1 MTNKLTAKE
10 RKNLKTL
17 EEVIEAGLGTFSR
30 VGRALLQIRDC
41 RLYRGSFESF
51 DAYCQER
58 WEFSRQRAHQLI
70 TAASTAEELSTIVDT
85 PPAREAHVRPL
96 LNVPEEHR
104 PKVWQEA
111 VKSAPPG
118 PDGKPRITARCVE
131 RAVEDWHRTRLLPRD
146 QVIDVESLPVEV
158 PKQISVPPSDGNL
171 VRCRC
176 CGRDVEPD
184 EDGDCPLCH
193 EPEIALRMPEREDL
207 TPRAYVDDDGQVVAV
222 IHGLNDRWIS
232 ARGRH
237 RVKSPLLPPRAT
249 WEQAQADL
257 DTYAAARDWRQYE
270 TDQPVAVDEPPAV
283 ELGVPLESRPN
294 WLVDVGAIAYAAIEC
309 EGRPAVAQRLQELA
323 DEILMG

>member
-1 MTNKLTAKE
+1 MANKLTAKE
-10 RKNLKTL
+10 RKNLATL

-70 TAASTAEELSTIVDT
+70 TAASTADELSTIVDT

-104 PKVWQEA
+104 PTVWQEA

-158 PKQISVPPSDGNL
+158 PKQISVPPGGDQ

-184 EDGDCPLCH
+184 EDGDCPACH

-249 WEQAQADL
+249 WDQAQADL
-257 DTYAAARDWRQYE
+257 DTYAAARGWQQYE

-283 ELGVPLESRPN
+283 EEGVPLESRPN

-309 EGRPAVAQRLQELA
+309 EGRPAVAARLQQLA

>member
-96 LNVPEEHR
+96 LSLPPEYR
-104 PKVWQEA
+104 GDVWQAA
-111 VKSAPPG
+111 VASAPTG
-118 PDGKPRITARCVE
+118 PDGRPRVTARCVE
-131 RAVEDWHRTRLLPRD
+131 AAVALAVERLNQGRVQDSGFRVQGGETSD
-146 QVIDVESLPVEV
+146 QVIDVESSPVEV
-158 PKQISVPPSDGNL
+158 AIPPPDVDADL

-184 EDGDCPLCH
+184 EDGDCPACH
-193 EPEIALRMPEREDL
+193 EPEIVGGAGPSEDNVAGGAESE
-207 TPRAYVDDDGQVVAV
+207 PRAPDDPALEAWRKIEQLARLWAAEYGGLVV
-222 IHGLNDRWIS
+222 
-232 ARGRH
+232 
-237 RVKSPLLPPRAT
+237 
-249 WEQAQADL
+249 
-257 DTYAAARDWRQYE
+257 AAAR
-270 TDQPVAVDEPPAV
+270 
-283 ELGVPLESRPN
+283 LEN
-294 WLVDVGAIAYAAIEC
+294 LAA
-309 EGRPAVAQRLQELA
+309 RLRSEA
-323 DEILMG
+323 

>member
-1 MTNKLTAKE
+1 MAHKLTAKE

-96 LNVPEEHR
+96 LAI
-104 PKVWQEA
+104 PKDHQAEVWQAA
-111 VKSAPPG
+111 VETAPDG
-118 PDGKPRITARCVE
+118 PDGKPRVTARCVE
-131 RAVEDWHRTRLLPRD
+131 RAVEDWHRTRLPPARG
-146 QVIDVESLPVEV
+146 QVIDVEASPVQV
-158 PKQISVPPSDGNL
+158 PKQISVPPGGDQ

-193 EPEIALRMPEREDL
+193 EPEIVVTPSPPTLK
-207 TPRAYVDDDGQVVAV
+207 PRAYVDDKGYVVAV
-222 IHGLNDRWIS
+222 IRGLRDKWIS
-232 ARGRH
+232 ARDGH
-237 RVKSPLLPPRAT
+237 RVKSLLLPPNLT
-249 WEQAQADL
+249 WEAAQYDL
-257 DTYAAARDWRQYE
+257 DAYAAEHGWKEYA

-283 ELGVPLESRPN
+283 EEGVPLEDRPE
-294 WLVDVGAIAYAAIEC
+294 WFAEVERLAREAIES
-309 EGRPAVAQRLQELA
+309 EGAAAVANRLEQLA
-323 DEILMG
+323 ANILLG

>member
-1 MTNKLTAKE
+1 MANKLTAKE
-10 RKNLKTL
+10 RKNLATL

-283 ELGVPLESRPN
+283 EEGVPLEDRPE
-294 WLVDVGAIAYAAIEC
+294 WFLKVASLSLAAIES
-309 EGRPAVAQRLQELA
+309 EGRPAVAGRLQHLA